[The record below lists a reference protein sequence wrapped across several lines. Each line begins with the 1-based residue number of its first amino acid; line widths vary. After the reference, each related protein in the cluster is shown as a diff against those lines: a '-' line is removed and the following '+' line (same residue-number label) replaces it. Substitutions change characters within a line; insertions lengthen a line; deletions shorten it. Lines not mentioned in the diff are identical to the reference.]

1 MGRANLYAFVLV
13 LLFAFTAVG
22 QEKPID
28 LNQADLAALCE
39 LPGIGPKKAKAI
51 LEYRSRRPF
60 TRPSQLVNVKG
71 IGRKTMKRLLPLIEV
86 APVVHHRMKQN
97 RPAPH

>member
-1 MGRANLYAFVLV
+1 MLRKHLFIFLFLLV
-13 LLFAFTAVG
+13 FALSAG
-22 QEKPID
+22 AQENPVN
-28 LNQADLAALCE
+28 LNQADINALCA

-51 LEYRSRRPF
+51 IDYRNRRPF

-86 APVVHHRMKQN
+86 APIIHHQQRKKK
-97 RPAPH
+97 PTSL